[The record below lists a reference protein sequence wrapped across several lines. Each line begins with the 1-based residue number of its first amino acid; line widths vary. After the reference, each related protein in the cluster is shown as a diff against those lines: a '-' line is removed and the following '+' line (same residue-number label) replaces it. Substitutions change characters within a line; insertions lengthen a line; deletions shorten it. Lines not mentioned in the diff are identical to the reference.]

1 MTRPDTLT
9 LGRVTKVHGIRGE
22 VRVALY
28 ADDWTPF
35 RGLTR
40 CLVGRPGGAFQ
51 SLAIEAERDHGR
63 AIVLK
68 LAGIDTPAAAAALIG
83 FEMAIPRAEAPPPP
97 EDTFYHY
104 DILGLE
110 VVAGRQALGVV
121 REILE
126 TAGHDVY
133 VVQGA
138 SGEWLLPATRV
149 HIRRVDLAAGRIE
162 LDPTADLS
170 GLLAGG
176 QPGEKNAES
185 V

>member
-1 MTRPDTLT
+1 MTRPGTLT
-9 LGRVTKVHGIRGE
+9 LGRVTKAHGIRGE
-22 VRVALY
+22 VRVALF
-28 ADDWTPF
+28 ADSWAPF
-35 RGLTR
+35 QGLTR
-40 CLVGRPGGAFQ
+40 CLVGRPGGPFQ
-51 SLAIEAERDHGR
+51 PYEIEADRDHGR
-63 AIVLK
+63 VIVLK
-68 LAGIDTPAAAAALIG
+68 LAGIDTPAAAAVLIG
-83 FEMAIPRAEAPPPP
+83 SEVAIPRAEAPPPP

-110 VVAGRQALGVV
+110 VVAGGRALGAV

-138 SGEWLLPATRV
+138 SGDWLLPATRA

-162 LDPTADLS
+162 VEPSADLP

-176 QPGEKNAES
+176 QAGERNAES

>member
-1 MTRPDTLT
+1 MPRPDTLT
-9 LGRVTKVHGIRGE
+9 LGRVTKAHGIRGE
-22 VRVALY
+22 VRVVLY

-40 CLVGRPGGAFQ
+40 CLVGRKGGPFQ
-51 SLAIEAERDHGR
+51 PYAIETERDHGR

-83 FEMAIPRAEAPPPP
+83 SEIAIPRAEAPPPP

-110 VVAGRQALGVV
+110 VAAGGRVLGEVQ
-121 REILE
+121 EILE

-149 HIRRVDLAAGRIE
+149 LIRRIDLAAGRIE
-162 LDPTADLS
+162 LDPTVDLS

-176 QPGEKNAES
+176 QPGETDAES